1 MTTSILTINFRMLFK
16 VYGKVGYIYIQD
28 TERQLSVFITLDK
41 VAKSFNNRIKEA

>member
-1 MTTSILTINFRMLFK
+1 MTINILTINFKMLFK
-16 VYGKVGYIYIQD
+16 VYWKVEYTYIQD